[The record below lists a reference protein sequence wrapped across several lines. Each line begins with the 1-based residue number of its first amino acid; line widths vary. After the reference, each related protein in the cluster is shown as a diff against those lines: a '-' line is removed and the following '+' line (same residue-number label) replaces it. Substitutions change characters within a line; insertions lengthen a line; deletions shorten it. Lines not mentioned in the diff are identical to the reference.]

1 MQALN
6 DMPSFYPNLV
16 QQVNKT
22 INGTDKIFTIL
33 FSSDL
38 GLYPTKYY
46 STISIK
52 YLKKNNYVLFLNFQ
66 TGKMPLLEEATGNPQ
81 IEILEIAQGSASFSK
96 FQLLIENSSVE
107 VIDFNDNV
115 KKVWSPCSVVLGIH
129 SLLYNIFL
137 LNRWLKHVLSC
148 F

>member
-115 KKVWSPCSVVLGIH
+115 KKV
-129 SLLYNIFL
+129 
-137 LNRWLKHVLSC
+137 
-148 F
+148 